1 MKFKPSDELSWED
14 EVTKVDHPGGWKPI
28 RARKP
33 GDELIERITL
43 ERPPGGTSIQFSGSD
58 ALKEAC
64 LMLDAWATKTRRKE
78 LAEVGFAI
86 HFGDGL
92 IYDGRVN
99 IHQKK
104 SRDLAL
110 RLRDPESFR
119 AALCPS
125 ASPEEAAQK
134 FELFASYYSIGIPLS
149 RARRIAQFLRE
160 SLTAHAA

>member
-1 MKFKPSDELSWED
+1 MQLKPSDALSWED
-14 EVTKVDHPGGWKPI
+14 EVTKVDALEGWKPI
-28 RARKP
+28 RTRKP

-64 LMLDAWATKTRRKE
+64 LMLDAWAAKTKRKE
-78 LAEVGFAI
+78 LAEVGFSI

-99 IHQKK
+99 VHQKK

-119 AALCPS
+119 AALCPN
-125 ASPEEAAQK
+125 ASPEDAAAK
-134 FELFASYYSIGIPLS
+134 FELFASYYAIGIPLS

-160 SLTAHAA
+160 SFAPHAG